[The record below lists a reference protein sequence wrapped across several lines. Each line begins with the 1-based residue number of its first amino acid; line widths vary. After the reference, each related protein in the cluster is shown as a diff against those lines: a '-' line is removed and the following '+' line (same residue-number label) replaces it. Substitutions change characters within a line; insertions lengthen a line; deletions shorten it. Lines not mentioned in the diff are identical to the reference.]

1 MYRAHSPPSCIFPW
15 GILSMRE
22 KAELRTEYLARR
34 DALSQSEISDRSHS
48 ILERLS
54 ALPEFLDA
62 SQILSYVSKD
72 NEVVT
77 SPLIRDLL
85 EADRSVLVPISQDDG
100 TLVWSSLK
108 SLDDLGSGAFGVP
121 EPLPNQR
128 RIVEPAP
135 DALVIVP
142 CVAFTPAGGRL
153 GHGKGYFDRF
163 LAQHSGTSVGLAFE
177 SQKIERL
184 PIEEHDIA
192 LDIVLTES
200 GCYGKG

>member
-1 MYRAHSPPSCIFPW
+1 MNDKAQIR
-15 GILSMRE
+15 RE
-22 KAELRTEYLARR
+22 CLARR
-34 DALSQSEISDRSHS
+34 DALSQSEISDSSHS
-48 ILERLS
+48 IRERLS
-54 ALPEFLDA
+54 ALPEFLAA
-62 SQILSYVSKD
+62 SQILCYVSKD
-72 NEVVT
+72 NEVDT
-77 SPLIRDLL
+77 RRLIRDLL

-128 RIVEPAP
+128 LVVEPLP

-142 CVAFTPAGGRL
+142 CIAFTPTGHRL

-163 LAQHSGTSVGLAFE
+163 LAQHGGTSVGLAFE
-177 SQKIERL
+177 MQKIKRL
-184 PIEEHDIA
+184 PMEDHDIA

-200 GCYGKG
+200 GCYRDGDSKA